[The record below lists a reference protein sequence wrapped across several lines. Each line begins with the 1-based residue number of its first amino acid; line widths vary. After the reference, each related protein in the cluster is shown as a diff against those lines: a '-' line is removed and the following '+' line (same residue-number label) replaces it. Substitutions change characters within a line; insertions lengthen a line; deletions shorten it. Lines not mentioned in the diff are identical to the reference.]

1 MSEKTLPNDDGGNTD
16 PARWL
21 ARHALATLAYRASKA
36 VRNAP
41 ADFGSFRIGPTTRTP
56 NEILA
61 HMGDLM
67 EWALTMAQDR
77 TQWRETPVL
86 AWAGNVDR
94 LFSAITRF
102 DEFLA
107 GTAEMDTQIL
117 LRLFQGP
124 IADALTHTGQLTMLR
139 RLAESP
145 IKGESYQRALI
156 AVGQTTVEQPPP
168 QLEFDSSK

>member
-1 MSEKTLPNDDGGNTD
+1 MTEPRSNGENAD
-16 PARWL
+16 PARWM

-41 ADFGSFRIGPTTRTP
+41 AEFGTFRIGPTTRTP

-77 TQWRETPVL
+77 TEWREGPVL

-94 LFSAITRF
+94 LFSAITTF
-102 DEFLA
+102 DECLA
-107 GTAEMDTQIL
+107 SAAAVDPQLL

-145 IKGESYQRALI
+145 VKGESYQRALI
-156 AVGQTTVEQPPP
+156 AVGQTTVDQPPP
-168 QLEFDSSK
+168 QREFDS

>member
-1 MSEKTLPNDDGGNTD
+1 MMRGKTMPQDNGGNAD
-16 PARWL
+16 PARWMV
-21 ARHALATLAYRASKA
+21 RHALATLAYRASKA

-41 ADFGSFRIGPTTRTP
+41 ADFGIFRIGPTTRTP

-77 TQWRETPVL
+77 TQWGARPVL

-94 LFSAITRF
+94 LFSAITDL
-102 DEFLA
+102 DECLA
-107 GTAEMDTQIL
+107 STAAVDTQL
-117 LRLFQGP
+117 LLKLFQGP

-145 IKGESYQRALI
+145 VKGESYQRALI
-156 AVGQTTVEQPPP
+156 AVGQTTVDQPPP
-168 QLEFDSSK
+168 QREFDS